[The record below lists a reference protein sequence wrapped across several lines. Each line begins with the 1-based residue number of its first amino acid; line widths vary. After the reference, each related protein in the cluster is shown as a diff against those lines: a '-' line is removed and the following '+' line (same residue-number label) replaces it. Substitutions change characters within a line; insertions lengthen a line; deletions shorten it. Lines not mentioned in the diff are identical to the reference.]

1 MVRKLNMGEW
11 VTLLNG
17 RIEIIIEKNLD
28 TGRFMTQISDHA
40 LKHTCI
46 LDDTHETIKEAL
58 NASLQLLKLDY
69 SDIGARRQLGGNRS
83 SKPFPSVSKAECVG
97 SIPTAPA
104 NNSVMDTLQK

>member
-1 MVRKLNMGEW
+1 MGEW

-17 RIEIIIEKNLD
+17 RLEVIIEQIPNK
-28 TGRFMTQISDHA
+28 RFSVQISDHA

-46 LDDTHETIKEAL
+46 LDDTHESINEAL
-58 NASLQLLKLDY
+58 NAALKLLKLDY
-69 SDIGARRQLGGNRS
+69 DDIGARRQLGGNRS

-104 NNSVMDTLQK
+104 KLEE